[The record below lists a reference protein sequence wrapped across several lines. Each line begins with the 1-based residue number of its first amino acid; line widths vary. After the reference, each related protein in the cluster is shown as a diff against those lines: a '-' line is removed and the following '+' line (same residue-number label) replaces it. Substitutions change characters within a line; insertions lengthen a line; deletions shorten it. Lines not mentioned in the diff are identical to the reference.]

1 MDKIN
6 WKQKLS
12 SRKFWAMAIGF
23 IGSLLAMFIAEDIV
37 LQITGLLG
45 QVASIVVY
53 MLSEA
58 MIDAARVRRNGDEE

>member
-1 MDKIN
+1 MEKIN

-12 SRKFWAMAIGF
+12 SRKFWAMIIGF
-23 IGSLLAMFIAEDIV
+23 IGSLLAMFLAEDLV

-45 QVASIVVY
+45 QVAAIVVY

-58 MIDAARVRRNGDEE
+58 MIDAARVKKDDEK

>member
-1 MDKIN
+1 MIN

-12 SRKFWAMAIGF
+12 SRKFWAMLIGF
-23 IGSLLAMFIAEDIV
+23 IGALLAMFLAEDLV

-45 QVASIVVY
+45 QIASIIVY

-58 MIDAARVRRNGDEE
+58 MIDAARARRVDKDE

>member
-1 MDKIN
+1 MEKIN

-12 SRKFWAMAIGF
+12 SRKFWAMIIGF
-23 IGSLLAMFIAEDIV
+23 VGSLLAMFLSNDIV

-45 QVASIVVY
+45 QVAAIVVY

-58 MIDAARVRRNGDEE
+58 MIDVARVKKDDEK

>member
-1 MDKIN
+1 MEKIN

-12 SRKFWAMAIGF
+12 SRKFWAMIIGF
-23 IGSLLAMFIAEDIV
+23 VGSLLAMFLSNDIV

-45 QVASIVVY
+45 QVAAIVVY

-58 MIDAARVRRNGDEE
+58 MIDAARVKKDDEK